1 MTAHEYGSADGT
13 PPPGVPGRP
22 PGPDPVYG
30 SSAPADSGQA
40 PGNWPYG
47 DATGSTAGTAGGFPA
62 GSGSAGGYPYPAGT
76 AGGFPAG
83 SAGGHPVDTTAGW
96 PYGGAG
102 EVRMPAQKAAGAANG
117 AVPAGTAGA
126 VGMVDATGAVD
137 ATGGADVAGAAK
149 KPAGAGR
156 DRYLDLLRSIALVRV
171 VVYHLFGWAWL
182 SVLFPSMGVMFALA
196 GSLMARSLSRPTW
209 SVIKSR
215 VRRLVPPMWVFSAL
229 VLGILFVQ
237 GWSPARDPD
246 LGGSFWGPVSVF
258 NYLVPIG
265 APPYP
270 LSIGSESG
278 LLESSWADQAA
289 GPLWYLR
296 AYLWFVLASP
306 LLLWAF
312 RRVPWATL
320 LFPLAL
326 TAVVGTGL
334 VTIPGETGNAVQ
346 DFAVYGS
353 CWVLGFAHNNGM
365 LKKIPRYAAVSG
377 AAAVM
382 AFGLWW
388 ASGHLGPDGWD
399 LNDIPL
405 AQATW
410 SFGIVVILL
419 QYSPSWQ
426 TLPGRLAKWDKL
438 ITLSNNRAVTIY
450 LWHNLLIM
458 ATVPILDQVYSLP
471 FMESDAASSWLD
483 STEMFWQFVLIWPLI
498 GLAVLSVGW
507 IEDLAAKRK
516 PRLWPNGA
524 KKKQAARAR

>member
-1 MTAHEYGSADGT
+1 MTAHEYGTADGT
-13 PPPGVPGRP
+13 PPRGVPGTP
-22 PGPDPVYG
+22 PGPGPVYG
-30 SSAPADSGQA
+30 SSAPAGSGPA
-40 PGNWPYG
+40 PRNWPYG
-47 DATGSTAGTAGGFPA
+47 DATGTTAGTAGG
-62 GSGSAGGYPYPAGT
+62 YPAGT
-76 AGGFPAG
+76 TVGTTGG
-83 SAGGHPVDTTAGW
+83 TTVGW
-96 PYGGAG
+96 PHDGAG
-102 EVRMPAQKAAGAANG
+102 EVRLPAQKTTDAVNGSAPAN
-117 AVPAGTAGA
+117 T
-126 VGMVDATGAVD
+126 
-137 ATGGADVAGAAK
+137 TGGADAAGAQK
-149 KPAGAGR
+149 EPAAPGR

-171 VVYHLFGWAWL
+171 VAYHLFGWAWL

-196 GSLMARSLSRPTW
+196 GSLMARSLNRPAL

-215 VRRLVPPMWVFSAL
+215 VRRLLPPLWVFSAL
-229 VLGILFVQ
+229 MLGILFVQ
-237 GWSPARDPD
+237 GWSPAKDPD
-246 LGGSFWGPVSVF
+246 GGGAFWGPIGVF

-270 LSIGSESG
+270 WNIGSESG

-334 VTIPGETGNAVQ
+334 VTIPGETGNAVE

-365 LKKIPRYAAVSG
+365 LKQIPRYAAVSG
-377 AAAVM
+377 AAAFM

-388 ASGHLGPDGWD
+388 ASGHLGSEGWD

-458 ATVPILDQVYSLP
+458 ATVPILDLAYDLP
-471 FMESDAASSWLD
+471 FMQSDAASSWLD
-483 STEMFWQFVLIWPLI
+483 STELFWQFVLVWPLI
-498 GLAVLSVGW
+498 GLAILSVGW
-507 IEDLAAKRK
+507 IEDLAARRK

-524 KKKQAARAR
+524 KKKRAARAH